1 MNHVVRL
8 INSMGIS
15 SFIQSLFY
23 KISFFITRND
33 RCYAIMMDTAFCMSI
48 MVVMVETWMR
58 KANSY
63 PKYVYIPLSTIL
75 CSFHMEN
82 TQSSRCYL
90 VSGWS
95 LQRTVSNQEFNA
107 DIYCGQALSSNVIQ
121 VSRAKRKF
129 MQLSPYVASSLSLCS
144 WVQWAITW
152 VAGEKC
158 WLTPTEHVILFAW
171 LLWIFSA
178 GKTLCGIHR
187 KHKYLQSP
195 CPFWK
200 VYPHT
205 SFSVYLATNRMLFLL
220 RPGHPAK
227 LFTALYKS
235 LSIHTSRS
243 PLTANKADH
252 WMNLLT
258 LHPIGEFSLITV
270 LQGQPFVGLY
280 YYNCPLSDGT
290 SISRYPP
297 VNQAQ
302 YFFSYS
308 SVNWS

>member
-1 MNHVVRL
+1 MDEE
-8 INSMGIS
+8 GKFIS
-15 SFIQSLFY
+15 
-23 KISFFITRND
+23 
-33 RCYAIMMDTAFCMSI
+33 
-48 MVVMVETWMR
+48 
-58 KANSY
+58 
-63 PKYVYIPLSTIL
+63 KYVYIPLSTIL

-82 TQSSRCYL
+82 TQSSRCHL
-90 VSGWS
+90 VSGWPR
-95 LQRTVSNQEFNA
+95 QRTVSNQEFNA
-107 DIYCGQALSSNVIQ
+107 DIYCCQALSSSVIQ

-129 MQLSPYVASSLSLCS
+129 MQLSLYVASFLSLCS

-152 VAGEKC
+152 VAGGKC
-158 WLTPTEHVILFAW
+158 WLTPTEHDIETYYLFAW

-178 GKTLCGIHR
+178 VKTLCGIHR

-195 CPFWK
+195 CPFCK

-205 SFSVYLATNRMLFLL
+205 SFPVYLATNRMLFLL
-220 RPGHPAK
+220 RPDHPAK
-227 LFTALYKS
+227 LFTAPYKS
-235 LSIHTSRS
+235 LSIHTSRP
-243 PLTANKADH
+243 PLTAHKADNG
-252 WMNLLT
+252 MNLLM

-290 SISRYPP
+290 SLSRYPP